1 MGTKVLYIRICSHV
15 LFRDPVLHWMALIL
29 SSTFM
34 KVNLDFLPDA
44 SARPRPRQR
53 QRQRQR
59 DLLSDRKPTSPQRIQ
74 EMCTTFDIIMTK
86 I

>member
-1 MGTKVLYIRICSHV
+1 
-15 LFRDPVLHWMALIL
+15 
-29 SSTFM
+29 M

-59 DLLSDRKPTSPQRIQ
+59 QRDLLSDRKPTSPQRIP
-74 EMCTTFDIIMTK
+74 EMFTKFDIIMTK